1 MDHLPGPLG
10 HRPPPP
16 GAHDPASPDRPPAQ
30 PQGDPPAPGR
40 PRDEP
45 GPRGDHRPLPQGGL
59 RPPAPHWPD
68 AGDDGLLEG
77 LPQDIQQAI
86 RPRHSAPPPEIPR
99 GGPLHIGARPPSYPA
114 NPLGLPSV
122 READL
127 LAATLPDTV
136 LDGAEIGA
144 LTVRAVSVRGDS
156 HRWNGECRQDAVGVS
171 RLGPA
176 PAPGAGRG
184 DGTAQS
190 GLLLLAVADGVGSA
204 PLSHRGS
211 SHAVRLL
218 ARYLDRVAEELAAA
232 LRNRDVATFTALAD
246 TAVANTAAELRNL
259 TEGPGTAYATT
270 LRALVVP
277 LDPDVTARGFL
288 AVGDGGLFRLRDR
301 RWERLDA
308 PGAPGADGVID
319 TRTAALP
326 DAYSGVGA
334 ALLTPSEP
342 GDVLILCT
350 DGFSGP
356 LAGERELRDRLA
368 EQWGHSAAVPELSD
382 FMWQVQ
388 TRVKSYDDD
397 RSVVCLWEGVR

>member
-1 MDHLPGPLG
+1 MDHFPGPQG
-10 HRPPPP
+10 RPPAPPQDRDPAPPPPPPP
-16 GAHDPASPDRPPAQ
+16 GH
-30 PQGDPPAPGR
+30 PPAPPPPPPPGH
-40 PRDEP
+40 PPAPHGDPHP
-45 GPRGDHRPLPQGGL
+45 GPERAHRP
-59 RPPAPHWPD
+59 ATPHWPD

-86 RPRHSAPPPEIPR
+86 RPRHSAPPPDVPR

-114 NPLGLPSV
+114 KPLGLPSV

-136 LDGAEIGA
+136 LDGAEIGT

-156 HRWNGECRQDAVGVS
+156 HRWHGECRQDAVGVS
-171 RLGPA
+171 RLGPTV
-176 PAPGAGRG
+176 PPGAGRG
-184 DGTAQS
+184 GGTAQS

-211 SHAVRLL
+211 HHAVRLL

-232 LRNRDVATFTALAD
+232 LRGRDEAAFSALAD
-246 TAVANTAAELRNL
+246 TAVANTAAELRQL

-301 RWERLDA
+301 SWQHLDA
-308 PGAPGADGVID
+308 PGTPGGAAVID

-326 DAYSGVGA
+326 DAFSGVTAG
-334 ALLTPSEP
+334 LLPPSEP
-342 GDVLILCT
+342 GDVLVLCT

-356 LAGERELRDRLA
+356 LTGERELREQLA
-368 EQWGHSAAVPELSD
+368 EQWGHSAPVPELSD

-397 RSVVCLWEGVR
+397 RSAVCLWEGVR